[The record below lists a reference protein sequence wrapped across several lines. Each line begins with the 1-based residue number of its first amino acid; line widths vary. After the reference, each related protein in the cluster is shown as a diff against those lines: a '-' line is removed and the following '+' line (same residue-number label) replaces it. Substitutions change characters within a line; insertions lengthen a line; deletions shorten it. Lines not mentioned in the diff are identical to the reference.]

1 MHVTSSISSET
12 LKVLLF
18 WLCCTISLSF
28 VPACYSQ
35 STSGSKKAAASS
47 ASSGSA
53 VQFPNPETAF
63 IIGPQIRSGGE
74 PIASYFDEVAAR
86 RASYWA
92 KELLRRDYLNS
103 TPDGSDD
110 LTVAQNHYDLAL
122 CLYIAHY
129 RTGDP
134 ALLDYA
140 RRVADRWWESQFI
153 GRGGPDVPGP
163 SRPGPLY
170 SGLAGLMLRA
180 LDGRPEMWSYIDA
193 EARQMMNTW
202 IIKQIQS
209 QRLYSDLRDLGYIQ
223 LYAVLLAKVL
233 PDRFQLFE
241 KGSDKPATGQVT
253 DGAAKRKRYLADAEQ
268 AAVEYF
274 GKLQHADGGW
284 RWQLWQAD
292 PTIPAG
298 TAVEQPFMLGI
309 YLESVVALHQLT
321 QNEAVKS
328 SLLNQL
334 SRACKH
340 LYEGAYL
347 KTQAPGQR
355 YKYRALQYWYPL
367 ELNRGQYY
375 ADRHLHTS
383 TIHAFGY
390 AYHITEDPKFKQW
403 GDDLWDAS
411 FGRVSD
417 GMRGL
422 LDSTTH
428 TKEFTMETRSASR
441 YLAWRRGEDQAS
453 SETETAQPV
462 PQGSSERLVS
472 AALTSAVALAHSNI
486 DKAEVESL
494 LNQVEEVL
502 RMFSS
507 EKDRFQSPKEVL
519 TELEAAL
526 TNTRNALALVTT
538 ATGSTEAASLRLEW
552 TAARLKRAQ
561 KRMQLR
567 IVDK

>member
-1 MHVTSSISSET
+1 MHVTPSISRET
-12 LKVLLF
+12 LKIVLLG
-18 WLCCTISLSF
+18 LCCTISLSF

-35 STSGSKKAAASS
+35 STAGSKKVAASS
-47 ASSGSA
+47 DASSGSA

-63 IIGPQIRSGGE
+63 IIGPQIRSGAE

-193 EARQMMNTW
+193 ETRQMMNTW
-202 IIKQIQS
+202 IVKQVKS

-233 PDRFQLFE
+233 PDRFQVFE

-253 DGAAKRKRYLADAEQ
+253 DGAVRRKQYLADAEQ

-274 GKLQHADGGW
+274 GKLQHTDGGW

-321 QNEAVKS
+321 PNEAVKS

-334 SRACKH
+334 TRACKH
-340 LYEGAYL
+340 LYEEAYV
-347 KTQAPGQR
+347 KTQAPGQQ
-355 YKYRALQYWYPL
+355 YKYRAVQYWYPL

-390 AYHITEDPKFKQW
+390 AYHITHDSKFKRW

-422 LDSTTH
+422 LDSTSH
-428 TKEFTMETRSASR
+428 TKEFTMEMRSASR
-441 YLAWRRGEDQAS
+441 YLAWRRGEDQAL
-453 SETETAQPV
+453 SEPAPPV
-462 PQGSSERLVS
+462 PKGSSESLVS
-472 AALTSAVALAHSNI
+472 AALTSAIALAHSNI
-486 DKAEVESL
+486 DKEAVESL
-494 LNQVEEVL
+494 LNQVEEVQ
-502 RMFSS
+502 RIFSS
-507 EKDRFQSPKEVL
+507 EQDRFHSPKEVL

-526 TNTRNALALVTT
+526 ANTRNALALVTT
-538 ATGSTEAASLRLEW
+538 ATGSTEAASLRLGW
-552 TAARLKRAQ
+552 AAARLSRAQ
-561 KRMQLR
+561 KRMQIR
-567 IVDK
+567 TAEK